1 MDKYEVLKQ
10 LGKGGMGTAYMVR
23 PKAEPGSF
31 FAIKQVCARR
41 QRPLRARPG
50 VAT

>member
-23 PKAEPGSF
+23 QKIDTGKNNV
-31 FAIKQVCARR
+31 FAIKQVLSSCGIEHTHTYA
-41 QRPLRARPG
+41 
-50 VAT
+50 